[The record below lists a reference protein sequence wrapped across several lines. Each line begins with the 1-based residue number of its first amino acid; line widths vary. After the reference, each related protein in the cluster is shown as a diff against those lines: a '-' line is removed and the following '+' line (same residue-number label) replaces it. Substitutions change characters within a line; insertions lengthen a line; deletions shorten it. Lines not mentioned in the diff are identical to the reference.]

1 MNQHQQTM
9 RVYIMLDC
17 KVMFGTQEIEIQ
29 SPTIDILLQDLVA
42 VIINEIGERL
52 DFIEEE
58 FSASCESDEDY
69 WKNRATELVTLR
81 DHVRIVNQFSELAKF
96 DFLELLDMT
105 FRITHK

>member
-42 VIINEIGERL
+42 VIINEIEERL

-58 FSASCESDEDY
+58 FSAAIESDEDY
-69 WKNRATELVTLR
+69 WKNRAAELVTLR
-81 DHVRIVNQFSELAKF
+81 DHLRVVNQFSELAKF
-96 DFLELLDMT
+96 DFLALLDMT
-105 FRITHK
+105 FRISHK

>member
-9 RVYIMLDC
+9 RVYIMLNC

-29 SPTIDILLQDLVA
+29 SPTIDILLQDMVA

-58 FSASCESDEDY
+58 FSTSCESDEDY
-69 WKNRATELVTLR
+69 WINRAAELVTLR
-81 DHVRIVNQFSELAKF
+81 DHLRIVTQFSELTKF
-96 DFLELLDMT
+96 DLEELLDMT
-105 FRITHK
+105 FKISHK

>member
-17 KVMFGTQEIEIQ
+17 KVKFDTQEIEIQ
-29 SPTIDILLQDLVA
+29 APTIDMLLQDLVA
-42 VIINEIGERL
+42 VITNEIEERL

-58 FSASCESDEDY
+58 FSAAIESDEDY
-69 WKNRATELVTLR
+69 WKNRAAALVTLR
-81 DHVRIVNQFSELAKF
+81 DHVRNVNQFSELTKF
-96 DFLELLDMT
+96 DFKEMLDMT

>member
-1 MNQHQQTM
+1 
-9 RVYIMLDC
+9 MLDC

-58 FSASCESDEDY
+58 FSTSSESDEDY
-69 WKNRATELVTLR
+69 WKNRAAELVTLR
-81 DHVRIVNQFSELAKF
+81 DHLRVVTQFSDLAKF
-96 DFLELLDMT
+96 DLLALLDMT
-105 FRITHK
+105 FKISQI

>member
-1 MNQHQQTM
+1 
-9 RVYIMLDC
+9 MLDC

-42 VIINEIGERL
+42 VIINEIEERL

-69 WKNRATELVTLR
+69 WKKRAAELVTLR

-96 DFLELLDMT
+96 DFMALLDMS
-105 FRITHK
+105 FRISHK